1 MERIITDSSM
11 FPSSHSIYPIYPSN
25 PHYLYNNYETN
36 SNCKQSSLGIVTI
49 SDHSKNSESPFNRG
63 YSVTSGPKVY
73 KPYTPNILRDS
84 QQFVTPFASE
94 MASNKSVM
102 SVQHLN
108 YQQAYSEKGYS
119 DRPSV

>member
-11 FPSSHSIYPIYPSN
+11 FPSSHSIYASN
-25 PHYLYNNYETN
+25 PHYVYNNYETN
-36 SNCKQSSLGIVTI
+36 SNGKQSSLGIVTI
-49 SDHSKNSESPFNRG
+49 SDYSKNSESPFNRG

-94 MASNKSVM
+94 IASNKSVM
-102 SVQHLN
+102 SAQN
-108 YQQAYSEKGYS
+108 IYFQQTYSDRGYS